1 MPNIG
6 AYVVDRLR
14 GQRSA
19 HALSA
24 VRELAVAHDVA
35 GVVLTRPGAVAWA
48 SGGMNPPVDR
58 TAATDVVWLCGGP
71 GPGVIAPHEA
81 KAPRISAE
89 MDPAAYGIEVVAVPW
104 WDGAAPVTASKR
116 ALGAAA
122 GSTGGG
128 PGLGSDGHVGF
139 EVDLTDPITA
149 ARLALCPAELVEL
162 RALGCDAAEAV
173 QNALRA
179 WVPGESDRQ
188 IQGRIADLVEAGGA
202 DCPVLLVGADERVDR
217 FRHPVAIGAPAYRI
231 VMAVLV
237 ARRSGIHVA
246 LTRYASAGALD
257 PQLAD
262 GLSATRRIHRK
273 VLAACVPGAT
283 YGSVLDVL
291 DLAYV
296 DEGHP
301 GAWRQHYQGGPIG
314 YAQREFEIA
323 PVQHDS
329 PWWNHPIASGTAVA
343 WNPSLPG
350 GSKDEDTY
358 LVSPDGVAQAVTVAP
373 DWPTADDQSPERPGV
388 LTVGG

>member
-1 MPNIG
+1 
-6 AYVVDRLR
+6 VVDGVR

-24 VRELAVAHDVA
+24 VRELAGAHGVA

-58 TAATDVVWLCGGP
+58 TAATDVVWLCVGP
-71 GPGVIAPHEA
+71 DRAIIVTTEIE
-81 KAPRISAE
+81 APRILAE
-89 MDPAAYGIEVVAVPW
+89 MDPAAYGIDVVGVPW
-104 WDGAAPVTASKR
+104 WDGGAAVTASKR

-122 GSTGGG
+122 GSTRGAH
-128 PGLGSDGHVGF
+128 GLGSDGHPGF
-139 EVDLTDPITA
+139 EVDLTGAITA
-149 ARLALCPAELVEL
+149 ARLALCPAERDEL
-162 RALGCDAAEAV
+162 QALGCDAAEAV
-173 QNALRA
+173 QDALRA
-179 WVPGESDRQ
+179 WTPGESDRQ
-188 IQGRIADLVEAGGA
+188 IQGRIAGIIEAKGA
-202 DCPVLLVGADERVDR
+202 DCPVLLVGADERLGR
-217 FRHPVAIGAPAYRI
+217 FRHPLAIGAPAHRV

-237 ARRSGIHVA
+237 ARRSGMHVA
-246 LTRYASAGALD
+246 LTRYATAGALD

-262 GLSATRRIHRK
+262 GLSRTRRIHRK

-291 DLAYV
+291 DKAYV

-301 GAWRQHYQGGPIG
+301 GAWQQHYQGGPIG

-329 PWWNHPIASGTAVA
+329 PWWNHPVASGTAVA

-358 LVSPDGVAQAVTVAP
+358 LVGPDGATQAVTVAI

-388 LTVGG
+388 LTVGA